1 MANTLPA
8 LVRSGELL
16 PAFFRVWKEY
26 NPVHEILNPYLS
38 GGKTPMSQK
47 TFSLVATVVFLV
59 VGLMH
64 ALRLFFGWHV
74 ELNGWIVPL
83 WVSWVGLVIGLYLA
97 SEGIGLVR
105 KG

>member
-1 MANTLPA
+1 
-8 LVRSGELL
+8 
-16 PAFFRVWKEY
+16 
-26 NPVHEILNPYLS
+26 
-38 GGKTPMSQK
+38 MSQK
-47 TFSLVATVVFLV
+47 TFSLVATVVFLM

-74 ELNGWIVPL
+74 ELKGWIVPL

-97 SEGIGLVR
+97 SEGISLIR